1 MTVLNKASSDNP
13 NRSSQRGVGLIEVLI
28 ALVVFALGVVGMAG
42 LQLRTLSLTMDSTQR
57 TYAVSKAQDI
67 ADRIRSNGIPA
78 SEYLS
83 NASSKQYNAAFCDAN
98 AGAASCSDDPAA
110 SCNATQ
116 MALYD
121 AYDAFC
127 VGEGSLNGG
136 QNGVQQ
142 VVEWNVNISCAYPDP
157 AAAGAMKNTT
167 TCDEEGATVT
177 LTTTWLARSAIDDAS
192 GNSETDS
199 MTLSFVP

>member
-83 NASSKQYNAAFCDAN
+83 NGGNKQYNTAFCAAN
-98 AGAASCSDDPAA
+98 AGALSCSDDPAIP
-110 SCNATQ
+110 CDATQ

-127 VGEGSLNGG
+127 EGEGSLDG
-136 QNGVQQ
+136 QVA
-142 VVEWNVNISCAYPDP
+142 EWNVNISCDFPDP
-157 AAAGAMKNTT
+157 VTGAMTATT
-167 TCDEEGATVT
+167 ACVEEGATVT

>member
-1 MTVLNKASSDNP
+1 MTVFNKASNNNL
-13 NRSSQRGVGLIEVLI
+13 NRSSQSGVGLIEVLI

-78 SEYLS
+78 SQYLS
-83 NASSKQYNAAFCDAN
+83 NGGNKQYNTAFCAAN
-98 AGAASCSDDPAA
+98 ENTQSCSDNPGAACGPA
-110 SCNATQ
+110 Q

-127 VGEGSLNGG
+127 EGEGSLDG
-136 QNGVQQ
+136 Q
-142 VVEWNVNISCAYPDP
+142 VVEWNVDITCAYPDP
-157 AAAGAMKNTT
+157 LAAGAMTPTT
-167 TCDEEGATVT
+167 SCDEEGATVT